1 MEASHTNLLESVK
14 DPEGTRPLFTH
25 FTEVTRVVLVQVG
38 SVVVLTTGH
47 TATTGVLAVLANTTV
62 SGRDMA
68 TADFVSTVENRYRDG
83 DTYCFL
89 VLVKRVGILVVRVC
103 LLSLSRSEVG

>member
-1 MEASHTNLLESVK
+1 M
-14 DPEGTRPLFTH
+14 
-25 FTEVTRVVLVQVG
+25 VLVQVG

-68 TADFVSTVENRYRDG
+68 AAVFVSIMKIDVDIE
-83 DTYCFL
+83 
-89 VLVKRVGILVVRVC
+89 
-103 LLSLSRSEVG
+103 